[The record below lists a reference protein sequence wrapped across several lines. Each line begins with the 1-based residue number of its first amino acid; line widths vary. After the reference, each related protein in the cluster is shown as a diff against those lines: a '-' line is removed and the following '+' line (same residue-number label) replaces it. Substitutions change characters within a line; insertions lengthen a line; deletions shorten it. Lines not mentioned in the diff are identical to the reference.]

1 MSKKFVLG
9 NSEAGARELFPE
21 RKIREVKL
29 GDIKVCVVRIGED
42 FFAFEALCPHR
53 LASLSEGTV
62 TSFGEVV
69 CPLHHY
75 RFDLKTGDIQSGDC
89 RDLRCYATEI
99 TSSGLVI
106 NT

>member
-1 MSKKFVLG
+1 MPKKFVLG
-9 NSEAGARELFPE
+9 SSEAGARELFPE
-21 RKIREVKL
+21 NKIREVQL
-29 GDIKVCVVRIGED
+29 GDKKICIVRIGSD

-62 TSFGEVV
+62 TRFGEVV

-75 RFDLKTGDIQSGDC
+75 RFDVKTGTLQSGDC
-89 RDLRCYATEI
+89 RDLRFYFTEI

-106 NT
+106 NI

>member
-1 MSKKFVLG
+1 MPKKFVLG
-9 NSEAGARELFPE
+9 SSEVGARKLFPE
-21 RKIREVKL
+21 KKIREVQL
-29 GDIKVCVVRIGED
+29 GDKKICVVRIGSD

-75 RFDLKTGDIQSGDC
+75 RFDLKTGAIQSGDC
-89 RDLRCYATEI
+89 RDLQCYSTEI

-106 NT
+106 NA